1 MRLRPAR
8 TRSSIGQVEAEPSNE
23 SYNPWT
29 VVNLVFHHLA
39 EQGLHPTFSDA
50 GDPGKHAA
58 ELLRALSIAPRADG
72 NRQKFEETKDEL
84 ARIRAVMF
92 GEP

>member
-1 MRLRPAR
+1 MEQPHPDSDNPPEGDNRE
-8 TRSSIGQVEAEPSNE
+8 TYS
-23 SYNPWT
+23 PWT

-50 GDPGKHAA
+50 GDPGASAA
-58 ELLRALSIAPRADG
+58 ELLRVLGIRPAAEGS
-72 NRQKFEETKDEL
+72 RQASEQTKDEL
-84 ARIRAVMF
+84 ARIRAAVF